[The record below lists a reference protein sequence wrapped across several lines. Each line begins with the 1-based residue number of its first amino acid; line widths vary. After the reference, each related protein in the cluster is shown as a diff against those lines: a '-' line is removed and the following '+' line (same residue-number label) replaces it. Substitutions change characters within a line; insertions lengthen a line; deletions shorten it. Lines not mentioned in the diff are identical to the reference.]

1 MFGCFKQSIVEV
13 FSSERMRGDMMEVEA
28 IGTFDVKLT
37 PIGSGESPIGSM
49 SIDKTFHGDL
59 QGTSIG
65 QMLAFRSGVEG
76 SAGYVAMERVT
87 GSLGGREGSFT
98 LQHSGLMDK
107 GAPSLTVVV
116 VPDSAI
122 GGLAGLTGTMNIVV
136 TSGRHDYQFRYTL
149 PD

>member
-1 MFGCFKQSIVEV
+1 
-13 FSSERMRGDMMEVEA
+13 MMENDA
-28 IGTFDVKLT
+28 TGTFDVKLA
-37 PIGSGESPIGSM
+37 PIGPGDGPIGSM
-49 SIDKTFHGDL
+49 SIDKTFHGGL
-59 QGTSIG
+59 QGTSVG

-87 GSLGGREGSFT
+87 ASLDGREGSFT

-116 VPDSAI
+116 VPDSATE
-122 GGLAGLTGTMNIVV
+122 GLAGLTGTMNIVV
-136 TSGRHDYQFRYTL
+136 TPGRHDYQFRYTL